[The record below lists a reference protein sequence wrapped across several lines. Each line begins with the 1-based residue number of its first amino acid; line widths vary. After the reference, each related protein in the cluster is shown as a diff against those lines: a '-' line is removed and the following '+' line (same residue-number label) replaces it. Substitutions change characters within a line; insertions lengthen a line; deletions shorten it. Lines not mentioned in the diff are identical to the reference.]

1 MRFMNWLRRA
11 AAVHATVL
19 FGLAAAPAL
28 AQEFPVKPI
37 RIVVPFSAGG
47 GVDTLARLVGQRL
60 AEQVGQ
66 PVLVENRPGA
76 GGNIATAYVASQPA
90 DGYTILIGAN
100 GLAANPSLYSNLSFD
115 MQRDFTPVGYIGGSP
130 MIMVAAPSFAPRNLP
145 ELMALAKEQ
154 SGKVSYATGGA
165 GTSGHLASEML
176 KSAAKIDLS
185 HVPYKGGTQA
195 FVDLQAGRVNVMFID
210 PPLAM
215 PQIKAGRLKAIVV
228 GTPAR
233 FHLLPEVPTVAESGV
248 PGFDASV
255 WWGFL
260 APAKTP
266 PAVVARLNAEIN
278 KAIAHASLKD
288 RLSDMGVVPQAMSP
302 EQFGRFLA
310 AETEKWAAVIKRA
323 NIQAE

>member
-1 MRFMNWLRRA
+1 MKITHLMKRL
-11 AAVHATVL
+11 AAVSAVAACAL
-19 FGLAAAPAL
+19 AAPLAAA
-28 AQEFPVKPI
+28 QDFPSKPI
-37 RIVVPFSAGG
+37 RIIVPFSAGG
-47 GVDTLARLVGQRL
+47 GVDTLARMVGQRL

-66 PVLVENRPGA
+66 PVLVENKPGA
-76 GGNIATAYVASQPA
+76 GGNIATAFVATQPA

-100 GLAANPSLYSNLSFD
+100 GLAANPSLYANLPFD
-115 MQRDFTPVGYIGGSP
+115 MARDFAPVAYIGGSP
-130 MIMVAAPSFAPRNLP
+130 MIMVAAPTFPPRNLQ
-145 ELMALAKEQ
+145 ELVAAAREQ
-154 SGKVSYATGGA
+154 PGKLTYATGGS

-176 KSAAKIDLS
+176 KSAARVDLS
-185 HVPYKGGTQA
+185 HVAYKGGTQA

-215 PQIKAGRLKAIVV
+215 PQIKAGRLKALVV
-228 GTPAR
+228 GTPNR
-233 FHLLPEVPTVAESGV
+233 FHLLPDVPTVAESGV

-255 WWGFL
+255 WWGFV

-266 PAVVARLNAEIN
+266 PAVLAKLNAEIN

-288 RLSDMGVVPQAMSP
+288 RLNDMGVVPQAMSP

-310 AETEKWAAVIKRA
+310 AETDKWSGVIKRA